1 MGKKKANIVTYILD
15 PNNPPTMTPEQWA
28 RLDAMTEEE
37 IEANALSDPDNPPST
52 DEELDRMAS
61 AFLVRKAREAAG
73 MSQPQFAD
81 AYHVTIGRLRDLE
94 QGRTSAD
101 SAMRAYLRVI
111 ARDPAFVRQ
120 VLEEAPS

>member
-1 MGKKKANIVTYILD
+1 
-15 PNNPPTMTPEQWA
+15 
-28 RLDAMTEEE
+28 MTEEE

-61 AFLVRKAREAAG
+61 AFLVRKTREAAG
-73 MSQPQFAD
+73 MSQPQFAK
-81 AYHVTIGRLRDLE
+81 AFHVTLGRLRDLE

-111 ARDPAFVRQ
+111 ARDPAFVRKT
-120 VLEEAPS
+120 LEGASR